1 MATNH
6 YETLISLEQATE
18 AITTSLLKCEF
29 YHRLYVSFAE
39 TSNSQMSDSKKIF
52 DCLEGRLPKLYAV
65 VIELSVK
72 SAAYMGSSS
81 RISSEDLVALTNNI
95 AYLLVLS
102 APFQP
107 FSLKFKPLLDDI
119 AAHERDLREL
129 AGSLTVMAA
138 ISMSPFGIEIHYH

>member
-1 MATNH
+1 MPG
-6 YETLISLEQATE
+6 
-18 AITTSLLKCEF
+18 
-29 YHRLYVSFAE
+29 
-39 TSNSQMSDSKKIF
+39 SKDIF
-52 DCLEGRLPKLYAV
+52 HCLEGRLPELYAV

-129 AGSLTVMAA
+129 AGSLTVVTA
-138 ISMSPFGIEIHYH
+138 ISMHRDPLPFFEY